1 MMEMRSLALVLVA
14 AASGLA
20 VAAPC
25 PPTAVL
31 EGEPTL
37 VDRMTTLLA
46 RREVSTQRQTACPP
60 ATVRLDQRGASTI
73 VVTIVD
79 ASGRRSERV
88 FGDAD
93 AAAALIA
100 SWARQDEN
108 ALALVGFVDPVES
121 PALPPPIELRRSSP
135 TRARAAR
142 FSLVAAGEVST
153 AFDDT
158 QWIGARAGACVA
170 VGPLCLGALGRIASR
185 AESRRAYDAL
195 ASVEVPISISRRLTL
210 RLGAGV
216 GYGWLDTIA
225 PNDARDPVR
234 TRGLRLDGRAGLAI
248 TLTHL
253 AALQLGASLAASP
266 SSPSSIAPS
275 GEGGALELDDPSGYA
290 RFELGIRIG
299 AP

>member
-1 MMEMRSLALVLVA
+1 MRAMRSLALVLVA
-14 AASGLA
+14 AAGRVA

-46 RREVSTQRQTACPP
+46 RREVSTTPQPTCPP

-79 ASGRRSERV
+79 ASGRRSERM
-88 FGDAD
+88 FSDPD

-108 ALALVGFVDPVES
+108 ALALVGFVDPVEPPAS
-121 PALPPPIELRRSSP
+121 PAPLALRGTTP
-135 TRARAAR
+135 APARAAR
-142 FSLVAAGEVST
+142 FSVVAAGEVSN
-153 AFDDT
+153 AFDNT
-158 QWIGARAGACVA
+158 QWIGARAGACVT
-170 VGPLCLGALGRIASR
+170 VGPLCVGAIGRIASR
-185 AESRRAYDAL
+185 AESRSAYDAL
-195 ASVEVPISISRRLTL
+195 ASVEVPIPISRRLSL
-210 RLGAGV
+210 RLGVGV

-225 PNDARDPVR
+225 PNDARDPAR
-234 TRGLRLDGRAGLAI
+234 TSGLRLDGRAGVSFPLAR
-248 TLTHL
+248 L
-253 AALQLGASLAASP
+253 AALQLGASISASP
-266 SSPSSIAPS
+266 SSPSSIAS
-275 GEGGALELDDPSGYA
+275 GGEGAALELDDPSGYA
-290 RFELGIRIG
+290 RVELGLRIG